1 MDVAKG
7 VLAEALTIDFT
18 RSFYDTKQCAAFTE
32 LVAATNAHPYVIH
45 MRMEV
50 TKKGKVSKMESVVTN
65 AGDWAFNATKYL
77 GFTSDEKWDEIPKD
91 KRDTREVI
99 QAAADAYL
107 NQWGDPALEVPEGT
121 PCARLEGGMYTG
133 SRNPEGNTCR
143 MPAFPQKLNVG
154 HRRYVIDESVG
165 AVDVFND
172 FPWLDAGLG
181 PDGVT
186 PSSNQMRVEGGK
198 IRYIHEV
205 TVCTTE
211 KCGRGKK

>member
-1 MDVAKG
+1 M
-7 VLAEALTIDFT
+7 
-18 RSFYDTKQCAAFTE
+18 
-32 LVAATNAHPYVIH
+32 ATSAHPYVIH
-45 MRMEV
+45 TRMEA
-50 TKKGKVSKMESVVTN
+50 TKKGKVSKIESVVTHP
-65 AGDWAFNATKYL
+65 GDWAFDAAKHL
-77 GFTSDEKWDEIPKD
+77 SFTRDEKWDEIPKD

-107 NQWGDPALEVPEGT
+107 NQWGDPSLEVPEAT

-143 MPAFPQKLNVG
+143 MPAFPQKLSVG
-154 HRRYVIDESVG
+154 HRRYVIDESIG